1 MPTHNYDCYRAEGA
15 LRSTATS
22 ETERVSSSLCDN
34 QTCHDV
40 STGDLK
46 LMYVQVLII
55 MEIERRL
62 FEQIQN
68 PRPLIIFKSVKLNLC
83 ALGRKNDL
91 I

>member
-1 MPTHNYDCYRAEGA
+1 MSIDIHPISMKYSTYIRKILEYPTVCEGFSYKRSTCPEQGVVCHRAEGA

-46 LMYVQVLII
+46 LMYVQVHIY
-55 MEIERRL
+55 R
-62 FEQIQN
+62 
-68 PRPLIIFKSVKLNLC
+68 
-83 ALGRKNDL
+83 
-91 I
+91 